1 MPPPNSIV
9 KNTMNVITPLYAKL
23 LRDNGYATIPITMQD
38 RKVPRKDWLIV
49 TIYPYVTVFGFANA
63 S

>member
-23 LRDNGYATIPITMQD
+23 LRDNGYATIPITIQD